1 MARTLILFEM
11 ILFILV
17 IGCTPSPIPKNVHQ
31 QYDKKYYPDHY
42 SKNLHKGSPS
52 LWVDNRSS
60 GNYFVDNKARFIN
73 DIITI
78 RIDENTSAIQKAD
91 TTTQRDNSMS
101 MGISSLFGIEKS
113 GFPGINSNIDP
124 ASLIATNSKNKFQG
138 KGQTSRSGTLSSVV
152 TVKIVDVLP
161 NGNLVVAGKKAIKI
175 NEEYQTVT
183 ITGLVNPVYIEKNNE
198 ISSTKVADLR
208 VEFNGVGVMSEVQKP
223 GWLNR
228 FVNFIWPF

>member
-1 MARTLILFEM
+1 MARMLCLFEIILFM
-11 ILFILV
+11 VFT
-17 IGCTPSPIPKNVHQ
+17 GCTPSPIPKNVNQ
-31 QYDKKYYPDHY
+31 QYDKQYYPAHY
-42 SKNLHKGSPS
+42 TEQSKEGSPS

-78 RIDENTSAIQKAD
+78 RIDESTSAIQKAD
-91 TTTQRDNSMS
+91 TSTQRDNSMS

-113 GFPGINSNIDP
+113 GFPGVNSNIDP
-124 ASLIATNSKNKFQG
+124 ASLIGTDSQNKFTG
-138 KGQTSRSGTLSSVV
+138 AGSTSRSGTLSSVI

-183 ITGLVNPVYIEKNNE
+183 ITGLVNPVYIDKSNE

>member
-1 MARTLILFEM
+1 MARKLILLEV
-11 ILFILV
+11 ILIV
-17 IGCTPSPIPKNVHQ
+17 AAIGCTPSPIPKNVHA
-31 QYDKKYYPDHY
+31 QYDKQYYPQHFTKDTGE
-42 SKNLHKGSPS
+42 GSPS

-78 RIDENTSAIQKAD
+78 RIDENTTAIQKAD
-91 TTTQRDNSMS
+91 TTSQRDNSLS
-101 MGISSLFGIEKS
+101 MGISSLFGVETS

-124 ASLIATNSKNKFQG
+124 ASLIKSESKNKFQG
-138 KGQTSRSGTLSSVV
+138 KGQTSRSGSLNSIL
-152 TVKIVDVLP
+152 TVRVVDVLP
-161 NGNLVVAGKKAIKI
+161 NGNLVVAGKKAIRI

-183 ITGLVNPVYIEKNNE
+183 ITGLINPIYIEKDNE